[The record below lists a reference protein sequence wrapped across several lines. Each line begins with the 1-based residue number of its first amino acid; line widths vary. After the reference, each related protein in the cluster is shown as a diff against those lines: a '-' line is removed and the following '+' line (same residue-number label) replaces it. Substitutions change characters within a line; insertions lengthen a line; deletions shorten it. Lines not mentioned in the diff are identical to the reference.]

1 MSLDL
6 GGLSAPVTTIDELVA
21 YIRAAERPADR
32 WLIGVEHEKIGVR
45 GKALEAIPYHGP
57 QGIRELLDAIARSA
71 GRTQHRHQE
80 NGQPT
85 ALLPQDGSGTLE
97 PGGPLEPSG
106 APSPSV
112 PAVDQADREH

>member
-45 GKALEAIPYHGP
+45 RKALEAIPYHGP
-57 QGIRELLDAIARSA
+57 QGIRELLDAIPRSA
-71 GRTQHRHQE
+71 GGQPHTHHE
-80 NGQPT
+80 NGPPI
-85 ALLPQDGSGTLE
+85 ALLPQ
-97 PGGPLEPSG
+97 G
-106 APSPSV
+106 APGAPD
-112 PAVDQADREH
+112 PGRHPQP